1 MRFYDIG
8 ANAGL
13 YTESNLVLNPESEF
27 ILVEANPTLCLKL
40 VEKFKDNPNVKVINS
55 CVSDTSG
62 KMLEFFLGDVDTI
75 STASKDWVLNSRFS
89 NMDYKNSILVESI
102 SIEDLIKTYGES
114 DRMKIDVEGYEKTV
128 ILGISKHIGDLSFEW
143 AEESKTD
150 ILDSVSHLFTI
161 GYTEFCVSER
171 DNYTFMPTYYVA
183 YEDIKLSLSS
193 LDPSRK
199 TRWGMIFAK

>member
-13 YTESNLVLNPESEF
+13 YTESNLVLNPKSEF
-27 ILVEANPTLCLKL
+27 ILVEANPALCSTLVK
-40 VEKFKDNPNVKVINS
+40 KFKDNPNVKIINS

-62 KMLEFFLGDVDTI
+62 KMLEFFLGDLDVL

-89 NMDYKNSILVESI
+89 NRNYSRSILVKSI
-102 SIEDLIKTYGES
+102 SVEDLIKTYGES

-150 ILDSVSHLFTI
+150 ILDSVSHLFSI
-161 GYTEFCVSER
+161 GYTEFCISEK
-171 DNYTFMPTYYVA
+171 DNYTFMPTYYLS